1 VSDAALVVGLGVSGA
16 AAAEALHA
24 AGAHVR
30 VVEPGHGRTLEARA
44 ARLAAQGV
52 EVAREDTD
60 VPALLAGRTLV
71 VPSPIV
77 PPSAPLLRAAR
88 DRGLAVWSEP
98 ELAWRLS
105 GGRTRLLAV
114 TGTNGKTTTTE
125 LLAALLRAPAG
136 GNIGTPLTTLLPGP
150 DAPPLVV
157 AELSSFQL
165 WFTETLAP
173 EVGVVLNLAPDHLDW
188 HGSFVAYAAAKARVW
203 RAQAPDQ
210 LAVVNAQDPE
220 TLGLVQAH
228 PPPGRVQ
235 AFTTAAEADGGAEP
249 PAAAVW
255 VADGTVW
262 ARPAD
267 GSGPAALL
275 PAADLALAGAHNLAN
290 VAAAVTAALAAGAA
304 VESLAAP
311 LAAFRAGG
319 HRLETVARAGGVTW
333 VDDSKATNPHAAAA
347 ALRSYPSVV
356 WIAGGLDKG
365 VAFDALAP
373 LLPGR
378 VRAAVTIGTAGPT
391 IAALARGAGVAAI
404 EAGTMDE
411 AVRVA
416 ALTARPG
423 DTVLLAPACSSFDQ
437 FADYRARGDA
447 FAAAARRHAQTPAAA
462 GSRRPT

>member
-1 VSDAALVVGLGVSGA
+1 MARARYRRRASRSRGA
-16 AAAEALHA
+16 PPRAIVA
-24 AGAHVR
+24 AG
-30 VVEPGHGRTLEARA
+30 
-44 ARLAAQGV
+44 
-52 EVAREDTD
+52 
-60 VPALLAGRTLV
+60 VPA
-71 VPSPIV
+71 
-77 PPSAPLLRAAR
+77 
-88 DRGLAVWSEP
+88 
-98 ELAWRLS
+98 
-105 GGRTRLLAV
+105 
-114 TGTNGKTTTTE
+114 
-125 LLAALLRAPAG
+125 
-136 GNIGTPLTTLLPGP
+136 
-150 DAPPLVV
+150 
-157 AELSSFQL
+157 
-165 WFTETLAP
+165 
-173 EVGVVLNLAPDHLDW
+173 GV
-188 HGSFVAYAAAKARVW
+188 
-203 RAQAPDQ
+203 
-210 LAVVNAQDPE
+210 
-220 TLGLVQAH
+220 
-228 PPPGRVQ
+228 
-235 AFTTAAEADGGAEP
+235 
-249 PAAAVW
+249 
-255 VADGTVW
+255 
-262 ARPAD
+262 
-267 GSGPAALL
+267 
-275 PAADLALAGAHNLAN
+275 
-290 VAAAVTAALAAGAA
+290 AAGAA

-319 HRLETVARAGGVTW
+319 HRLETVAQAGGVTW

-447 FAAAARRHAQTPAAA
+447 FAAAARRHAQSPAAA